1 MKKIKR
7 VRNTIIILL
16 SIFTSFVIY
25 TIYENTQRN
34 ESFLKEMLLNEAK
47 SNFNNIVDTRKWN
60 AMHGGVYV
68 KKTPKIEPNKYLE
81 ENTLLTKENEVLIKI
96 NPAWMTR
103 QISEI
108 SNKDHNNYFK
118 ITSLKPLNPIN
129 KPDSFETEALN
140 FFEKNPKE
148 EFYSKISD
156 DFSKFDFMGSLQ
168 VTEDCLQCHRKQD
181 YKIGDIRGGIRISIP
196 TTNYYKTFYEIE
208 KKREIFNVLS
218 NFCYYSFN
226 TIIYIFV

>member
-68 KKTPKIEPNKYLE
+68 KK
-81 ENTLLTKENEVLIKI
+81 NT
-96 NPAWMTR
+96 
-103 QISEI
+103 
-108 SNKDHNNYFK
+108 
-118 ITSLKPLNPIN
+118 
-129 KPDSFETEALN
+129 
-140 FFEKNPKE
+140 
-148 EFYSKISD
+148 
-156 DFSKFDFMGSLQ
+156 
-168 VTEDCLQCHRKQD
+168 
-181 YKIGDIRGGIRISIP
+181 
-196 TTNYYKTFYEIE
+196 
-208 KKREIFNVLS
+208 
-218 NFCYYSFN
+218 
-226 TIIYIFV
+226 